1 MENGNTP
8 LARREKKR
16 KIGKKKRKQRGT
28 VNCLSFSVII
38 WNKLLRNHKKKKKN
52 LVDIIN
58 INLVNLVAKKNSSE
72 QLVFS
77 DKLTSLEDEGKA
89 EFAIPTFDNVPL
101 ALFPN

>member
-1 MENGNTP
+1 M
-8 LARREKKR
+8 
-16 KIGKKKRKQRGT
+16 
-28 VNCLSFSVII
+28 
-38 WNKLLRNHKKKKKN
+38 
-52 LVDIIN
+52 DIIN